1 LRRTLTLGVLMFVM
15 LVLTAAGALAQSGS
29 GIAGV
34 VKDSSGAV
42 LPGVTVEA
50 SSPALIEKVRTVV
63 TDGAGQY
70 KIVNLVPGVYAVSFT
85 LTGFNTV
92 RREGVELTAAFTATV
107 NGEMKVGSL
116 QETITVSGQAPTV
129 DVQNVTQQRVMT
141 RDIISAVPAGM
152 RSAAQLAVLIPG
164 VTTNN
169 QDVGGTDCQYP
180 SAGGRHRSGRHT
192 PPRYSVRLLR
202 SQYGSYLGC
211 GSDARTGPKGGAVA
225 ALFDGIFSAATPYA
239 RLASATSQPVGY
251 RIR

>member
-1 LRRTLTLGVLMFVM
+1 VRRMLMCVC
-15 LVLTAAGALAQSGS
+15 LVIAMVALAASRGSAQSGS
-29 GIAGV
+29 SIAGV

-70 KIVNLVPGVYAVSFT
+70 KIVNLVPGVYTVSFT
-85 LTGFNTV
+85 LTGFNPV
-92 RREGVELTAAFTATV
+92 RREGVELTASFTATV
-107 NGEMKVGSL
+107 NADLRVGSL
-116 QETITVSGQAPTV
+116 QETITVTGETPTV

-169 QDVGGTDCQYP
+169 QDVGGT
-180 SAGGRHRSGRHT
+180 A
-192 PPRYSVRLLR
+192 
-202 SQYGSYLGC
+202 
-211 GSDARTGPKGGAVA
+211 
-225 ALFDGIFSAATPYA
+225 FSASAIA
-239 RLASATSQPVGY
+239 IHGSRLQEQTQLTTG
-251 RIR
+251 